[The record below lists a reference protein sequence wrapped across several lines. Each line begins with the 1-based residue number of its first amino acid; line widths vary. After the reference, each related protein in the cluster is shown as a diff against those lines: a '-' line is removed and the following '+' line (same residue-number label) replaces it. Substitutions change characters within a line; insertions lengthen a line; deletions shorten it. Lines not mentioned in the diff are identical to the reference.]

1 MSSGLYWMRL
11 SRFFM
16 VAASHGKAP
25 RWSPGPLPGY
35 ERGATLAR
43 YAAWR
48 SIQAPHDRNGP
59 RHGGTGVRFI
69 HFYAA
74 WWSIQAWTSR
84 SFHRRCLPIL

>member
-1 MSSGLYWMRL
+1 MSPGLYWMRL

-25 RWSPGPLPGY
+25 RWSPGPLPRY
-35 ERGATLAR
+35 ERGPRWRVTLPGGQSR
-43 YAAWR
+43 R
-48 SIQAPHDRNGP
+48 HMTGTDP
-59 RHGGTGVRFI
+59 RHGGTGSGFI